1 MIISNNYDILFL
13 FYIVFCLWVINL
25 KKANIKKKK
34 SFKFLKRFLILILF
48 LLSFA
53 FTINYLYKKSYSLNN
68 KYTLDYL
75 VNKSY
80 NNNNKYSFIVN
91 SVLKLFAGI
100 DKNNPSSL
108 LTYGKNYSEGTKVI
122 KEEYSTEDDYNP
134 DEYNKITNYI
144 KNDSESVTD
153 PILYIYNTHELE
165 TYSNQG
171 LESYNMVPNVM
182 MASSLL
188 SEKLNKLGIKT
199 VWEDTNMDEFIKS
212 MGLPSNELYGASRV
226 FISQAKEKYPSLKYF
241 IDLHRDSVNKDIS
254 TIEIDGKNYA
264 RVLFVLGT
272 TNRTAEENRV
282 MMDKLSKN
290 INLKY
295 PALSRGI
302 YERETEDWYE
312 AYNQD
317 ISKNVILVE
326 LGAKDNTI
334 TEVLNTI
341 EVLSNEI
348 NDCIRNDTE

>member
-1 MIISNNYDILFL
+1 M
-13 FYIVFCLWVINL
+13 

-34 SFKFLKRFLILILF
+34 SFKFIKKIFVLILF
-48 LLSFA
+48 ILSFS
-53 FTINYLYKKSYSLNN
+53 FTINYLYKKSSYINN
-68 KYTLDYL
+68 KDSLDYL
-75 VNKSY
+75 LNKSY
-80 NNNNKYSFIVN
+80 KNNNKYSFIVN
-91 SVLKLFAGI
+91 SVLKLFADI
-100 DKNNPSSL
+100 DSNPNSL
-108 LTYGKNYSEGTKVI
+108 LTYSKSYKEGTKVI
-122 KEEYSTEDDYNP
+122 KEEYSSEDEYNP

-144 KNDSESVTD
+144 KNDSESVLD
-153 PILYIYNTHELE
+153 PILYIYNTHQLE

-199 VWEDTNMDEFIKS
+199 VWEDTNMDEFIRI

-226 FISQAKEKYPSLKYF
+226 FISQAREKYPSIKYY
-241 IDLHRDSVNKDIS
+241 IDLHRDSVSKDIS
-254 TIEIDGKNYA
+254 TIEIDGKSYA
-264 RVLFVLGT
+264 RILFVLGT

-282 MMDKLSKN
+282 MMESLSKS
-290 INLKY
+290 INSKY

-317 ISKNVILVE
+317 ISKNAILIE

-334 TEVLNTI
+334 NEVLNSI
-341 EVLSNEI
+341 EVLSNAI
-348 NDCIRNDTE
+348 NEYIRNDNNEI